1 MSGKPK
7 KKPAAEKKSVLLSG
21 KLKSMIR
28 EKMLPVDVKRL
39 AMLNIPYVIVFYLV
53 DKLAWLYRHCVG
65 DSLIEKSMA
74 LFLNFQLAFENPIPS
89 IHGGDLLAG
98 VAGAVAVKLMV
109 YLKGKNAKKY
119 RQGVE
124 YGSARWGT
132 PKDIAPYI
140 DPVFENNILLTQT
153 ERLTMNSRPK
163 QPKYA
168 RNKNVIIIGGS
179 GSGKTRFYVKPQLMQ
194 MTPNVSYCVTDTK
207 GTILVECG
215 EMLRRG
221 TPKMK
226 DGKAVRDKNGKVVYE
241 PYKIKVL
248 NTINFNKSMHYNPFR
263 YIRSEKDILKLVNTI
278 IANTKGEGEKS
289 SEDFWTKAERL
300 LYCALI
306 GYIYYEAPEEEQ
318 NFSTL
323 LEFINASETR
333 EDDEEFKN
341 AVDELF
347 EELEQ
352 EKPEHFAVRQYKK
365 FKLAAGKTSK
375 SILISCGARLAPFDI
390 AELREL
396 TSYDEM
402 ELDMIGD
409 QRTAMFIIISDTDDT
424 FNFLVAI
431 MYTQLFNLL
440 CDRADDVHGGR
451 LPYHVRL
458 LLDEFSNIG
467 QIPKF
472 DKLIATI
479 RSREISASII
489 LQSQSQLKTIYK
501 DAAETILGNCDTML
515 FLGGKEGSTL
525 KEISENLGKET
536 IDLYNTSDTRGQSRS
551 YGLNY
556 QKTGKELMS
565 RDELAVMDGNKCIL
579 QLRGVRPF
587 LSDKFDITRHKR
599 YKQLSDYDKK
609 NAFDV
614 EAYMKHQL
622 KIRMKEEFD
631 LYEVDGSEETAEGTT
646 EPADGD
652 RQGA

>member
-1 MSGKPK
+1 
-7 KKPAAEKKSVLLSG
+7 
-21 KLKSMIR
+21 MIR
-28 EKMLPVDVKRL
+28 EKMQNIQMKRVVIL
-39 AMLNIPYVIVFYLV
+39 SIPYLIIFYLA
-53 DKLAWLYRHCVG
+53 DKSFWLYRHCIG
-65 DSLIEKSMA
+65 DSMIEKIGVM
-74 LFLNFQLAFENPIPS
+74 LMNFQLAFTNWLPS
-89 IHGGDLLAG
+89 FHMKDLLGGLVTALIFRLILYY
-98 VAGAVAVKLMV
+98 KS
-109 YLKGKNAKKY
+109 KNAKKF
-119 RQGVE
+119 RHGEE
-124 YGSARWGT
+124 YGSARWGNR
-132 PKDIAPYI
+132 KDIEPFV
-140 DPVFENNILLTQT
+140 DPIFENNIILTET
-153 ERLTMNSRPK
+153 ERLTLNSRPK

-168 RNKNVIIIGGS
+168 RNKNVIVIGSS
-179 GSGKTRFYVKPQLMQ
+179 GSGKTRFYLKPQLMQ
-194 MTPNVSYCVTDTK
+194 MTPNVSYVCTDPK
-207 GTILVECG
+207 GTIIVECG
-215 EMLRRG
+215 KML
-221 TPKMK
+221 
-226 DGKAVRDKNGKVVYE
+226 VNGGYR
-241 PYKIKVL
+241 IKVL
-248 NTINFNKSMHYNPFR
+248 NTINFKKSMHYNPFH

-289 SEDFWTKAERL
+289 TEDFWVKAERL
-300 LYCALI
+300 LYSALI
-306 GYIYYEAPEEEQ
+306 GYIWYEAPEEEQ

-333 EDDEEFKN
+333 EEDEEFKN

-347 EELEQ
+347 EELEA
-352 EKPEHFAVRQYKK
+352 ENPEHFAVRQYRKY
-365 FKLAAGKTSK
+365 KLAAGKTAK

-390 AELREL
+390 QELREIM
-396 TSYDEM
+396 SYDEM

-409 QRTAMFIIISDTDDT
+409 QKTAMFVIISDTDDT
-424 FNFLVAI
+424 FNFVVAI

-440 CDRADDVHGGR
+440 CDKADDEHGGR

-515 FLGGKEGSTL
+515 FLGGKESSTL
-525 KEISENLGKET
+525 KEISETLGKET

-587 LSDKFDITRHKR
+587 LSNKYDITKHKR
-599 YKQLSDYDKK
+599 YKELADADPK

-614 EAYMKHQL
+614 EKYLEHKLVFSQDT
-622 KIRMKEEFD
+622 EFEV
-631 LYEVDGSEETAEGTT
+631 YEVNVTEEDVKENET
-646 EPADGD
+646 E
-652 RQGA
+652 